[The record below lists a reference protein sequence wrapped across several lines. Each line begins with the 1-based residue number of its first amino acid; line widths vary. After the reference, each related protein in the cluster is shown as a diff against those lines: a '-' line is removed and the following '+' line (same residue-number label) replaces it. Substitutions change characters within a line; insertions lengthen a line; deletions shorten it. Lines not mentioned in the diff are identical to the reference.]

1 MIQINDKSKCCG
13 CMSCVQKCP
22 KGCIVMVEDEEGFL
36 YPQVNSSLCT
46 DCRLCEKICPVINQA
61 NEKEPVKVYAA
72 VNKDEKILN
81 QSSSGAIFTLV
92 AEKIIAEGGVV
103 FGAAFNENWEVCHTF
118 VEKNEDLAKL
128 RGSKYVQSRIGTSYR
143 DVESFLKKG
152 RKVLF
157 TGTPCQISGLRKF
170 LRKDFDNLYCLDVI
184 CHGSPSPG
192 VWRSYLQAVMSR
204 PKGVVGGN
212 SVLLSLK
219 ETPVITGISFRDK
232 TIGWRKYGF
241 VLQGKSASEAD
252 RNTVLS
258 SNSSIL
264 LNEKVSENLYM
275 RGFLNNLYLRPS
287 CHNCPSR
294 HGKSESDIL
303 LGDFWGILRRHPEF
317 YNPQGVSLV
326 LTYTE
331 KGEQLFNSLDCKR
344 MEASYDDALDC
355 NINIEKDEPQPK
367 NRASFFEAYSK
378 KGVYAIDKYCKQL
391 EVSGLKRFKAIVKI
405 IIRKVVNNCKH

>member
-1 MIQINDKSKCCG
+1 
-13 CMSCVQKCP
+13 MSCVQKCP

-36 YPQVNSSLCT
+36 YPQVNSSLCI

-118 VEKNEDLAKL
+118 VEKNEDLTKL

-219 ETPVITGISFRDK
+219 EMPVITGISFRDK

-241 VLQGKSASEAD
+241 VLQGKSASEAEI
-252 RNTVLS
+252 RFCPP
-258 SNSSIL
+258 IH
-264 LNEKVSENLYM
+264 LYYLM
-275 RGFLNNLYLRPS
+275 RKFLRIFI
-287 CHNCPSR
+287 C
-294 HGKSESDIL
+294 
-303 LGDFWGILRRHPEF
+303 
-317 YNPQGVSLV
+317 
-326 LTYTE
+326 
-331 KGEQLFNSLDCKR
+331 
-344 MEASYDDALDC
+344 EA
-355 NINIEKDEPQPK
+355 
-367 NRASFFEAYSK
+367 F
-378 KGVYAIDKYCKQL
+378 
-391 EVSGLKRFKAIVKI
+391 
-405 IIRKVVNNCKH
+405 